1 MTIYVGESGHVEL
14 QRQGATDSSLERA
27 SFLTLIEIE
36 DINVDARRFS
46 FSGASLSL
54 ITGDKIEIQSL
65 VLNPNPQAREVAPD
79 LQLVEG
85 HDFPDWLGYVHV
97 DAIGGIRL
105 YDDFAAAIEGEKY
118 NAHALVEPDRL
129 QRIRVTSRDNSSRCV
144 AQIRSYE
151 VTTQRETIDVTS
163 LNQQYRNFY
172 HQGLISGQGRLDC
185 FWEHTR
191 ADDCDTK
198 DDLALAEYTAYLAH
212 LCIRLEQ
219 GAAFFGRF
227 YIYDGGIREK
237 SVWYEAQCIVTNVV
251 LNVEPTEIIG
261 TAVDFIT
268 TGPIRLM
275 TGIPPAYLL
284 KEEGDFILQENG
296 DRIQVTID
304 D

>member
-1 MTIYVGESGHVEL
+1 MTIYLGDNGHVEL

-27 SFLTLIEIE
+27 AFHTAIEA
-36 DINVDARRFS
+36 DDVNVDARRFS
-46 FSGASLSL
+46 FTGASLSL
-54 ITGDKIEIQSL
+54 ITGDKVEIERIATPPENL
-65 VLNPNPQAREVAPD
+65 E
-79 LQLVEG
+79 LVEG

-105 YDDFAAAIEGEKY
+105 YDDFAAAIEGAKG
-118 NAHALVEPDRL
+118 NALNLVRPSGR
-129 QRIRVTSRDNSSRCV
+129 QFIKVTSQDNASRCI
-144 AQIRSYE
+144 AQVRSYE
-151 VTTQRETIDVTS
+151 ITTQRETIDVTS

-191 ADDCDTK
+191 VDDCAEDY
-198 DDLALAEYTAYLAH
+198 DLSLSEYTAYLAH

-219 GAAFFGRF
+219 GASFFGRF
-227 YIYDGGIREK
+227 YIYDGGTVEK

-251 LNVEPTEIIG
+251 VTVEPTQIIG
-261 TAVDFIT
+261 TAIDFIT

-284 KEEGDFILQENG
+284 KEEGDYILTEDG
-296 DRIQVTID
+296 GRIQVTID

>member
-1 MTIYVGESGHVEL
+1 MTIYLGESGHVEL
-14 QRQGATDSSLERA
+14 QRQGAVEPYQERA
-27 SFLTLIEIE
+27 SFFTRIEPE
-36 DINVDARRFS
+36 DVNVDARRFS
-46 FSGASLSL
+46 FLGASLSL
-54 ITGDKIEIQSL
+54 ITGDKIEIERVGSCD
-65 VLNPNPQAREVAPD
+65 PTVAESDRP
-79 LQLVEG
+79 LELVEN
-85 HDFPDWLGYVHV
+85 HDYPDWLGYVNV

-105 YDDFAAAIEGEKY
+105 YTDFNAAIEGDKN
-118 NAHALVEPDRL
+118 NALQLVEPSSC
-129 QRIRVTSRDNSSRCV
+129 QRIRVTSRDNTSRCI

-163 LNQQYRNFY
+163 LQQQYRNFY

-191 ADDCDTK
+191 ENDCPPDR
-198 DDLALAEYTAYLAH
+198 DLSLSEYTAYLAH
-212 LCIRLEQ
+212 LCIRLVQ
-219 GAAFFGRF
+219 GASFFGRF

-251 LNVEPTEIIG
+251 VNVEPGQIIG
-261 TAVDFIT
+261 TTIDFIT
-268 TGPIRLM
+268 TGPVRLM

-296 DRIQVTID
+296 DRLQVSID

>member
-1 MTIYVGESGHVEL
+1 MTIYLGESGHVEL
-14 QRQGATDSSLERA
+14 QRQGAVEPYQERA
-27 SFLTLIEIE
+27 SFLTLIEPE
-36 DINVDARRFS
+36 DVNVDASRFS
-46 FSGASLSL
+46 FLGSSLSL
-54 ITGDKIEIQSL
+54 ITGDKIEIERVGSCDSTDTGSDLEL
-65 VLNPNPQAREVAPD
+65 VADHPY
-79 LQLVEG
+79 
-85 HDFPDWLGYVHV
+85 PDWLGYVHV

-105 YDDFAAAIEGEKY
+105 YDDFAAAIEGDKS
-118 NAHALVEPDRL
+118 NALPLVVPSTC
-129 QRIRVTSRDNSSRCV
+129 QRIRVTSRDNTSRCI

-163 LNQQYRNFY
+163 LQQQYRNFY

-185 FWEHTR
+185 FWEHSR
-191 ADDCDTK
+191 KDECDPAS
-198 DDLALAEYTAYLAH
+198 DLSLAEYTAYLAH
-212 LCIRLEQ
+212 LCIRLVQ
-219 GAAFFGRF
+219 GASFFGRF

-251 LNVEPTEIIG
+251 VNVEPGQIIG
-261 TAVDFIT
+261 TVIDFIT

-275 TGIPPAYLL
+275 TGVPPAYLL